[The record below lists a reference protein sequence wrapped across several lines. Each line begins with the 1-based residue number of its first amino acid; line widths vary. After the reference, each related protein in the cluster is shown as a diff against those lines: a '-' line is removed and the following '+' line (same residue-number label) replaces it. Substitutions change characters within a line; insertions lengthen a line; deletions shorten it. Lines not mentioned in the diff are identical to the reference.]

1 MTWASF
7 AIKAIVQPF
16 ENNRANR
23 CAKRYVK
30 DHKRRTNGNNKILQV
45 LCVTHMGH

>member
-7 AIKAIVQPF
+7 AIKVIVQLF
-16 ENNRANR
+16 ENNCVNS

-30 DHKRRTNGNNKILQV
+30 YHNRTNDNNKILQV
-45 LCVTHMGH
+45 LCVTHMGD